1 MHSALILASASPR
14 RRQLLRTWKIPFRLI
29 PSRLHEPPPGRTP
42 PVRYARR
49 LALAKARAVV
59 RQVTSG
65 WVLGAD
71 TIVVK
76 GRRILGKPR
85 SVAEAERMLR
95 TLSGSRHR
103 VITAVALVDAATGRR
118 RVAHATS
125 VVTMRRLSD
134 DERRRYARRHL
145 DKAGAYA
152 VQDRGDPVVTKIA
165 GSYTN
170 VVGLPKELVLP
181 LVRKLLRVTPRSGR
195 PSHS

>member
-1 MHSALILASASPR
+1 MKPALILASASPR
-14 RRQLLRTWKIPFRLI
+14 RRQLLRAWKIPFRVI
-29 PSRLHEPPPGRTP
+29 FSRMHEPRPGRTP

-49 LALAKARAVV
+49 LALAKANAVA
-59 RQVTSG
+59 RQVKG
-65 WVLGAD
+65 GGGLGAD
-71 TIVVK
+71 TIVVA
-76 GRRILGKPR
+76 GRAILGKPR

-103 VITAVALVDAATGRR
+103 VITAVALVDATTGRR

-134 DERRRYARRHL
+134 VERRRYARRHL

-152 VQDRGDPVVTKIA
+152 VQDENDPVVTKIE

-170 VVGLPKELVLP
+170 VVGLPKEVVLP
-181 LVRKLLRVTPRSGR
+181 LVRRVLRVTPRPG
-195 PSHS
+195 